1 MPKDA
6 FMFLFNSISILG
18 GIGLLLLV
26 PRGLDCL
33 VLRRPFLT
41 WTLMVG
47 LAFVYFLYLQT
58 GLAFSPEFSSDD
70 WVCLW
75 GFHGDWARPWQ
86 LWTHVLCPR
95 SLRETVAS
103 LLMLHYF
110 GPALEDRLGK
120 IRFLA
125 FFLVGCSIGPLLFP
139 LVRNIGSIP
148 MTIPTCGFPIP
159 LAFLLGLFL
168 VLFPWSSLRGRY
180 VLLDFR
186 TGFNNGTL
194 EISSFFIIAVYLLVQ
209 NGAVLLDQ
217 QVRAGLSV
225 DVFLQLLT
233 FLLGFVIGGCL
244 FGFAKVLKGGM
255 AERQEEGFFQ
265 RSLQR
270 AVRDVPPENGR
281 PVRSAQR
288 RDR

>member
-33 VLRRPFLT
+33 VLRRPFLI
-41 WTLMVG
+41 WAIMGG
-47 LAFVYFLYLQT
+47 LAFVDFLYLQT
-58 GLAFSPEFSSDD
+58 GPAFSPEFSSDD
-70 WVCLW
+70 WVRLW
-75 GFHGDWARPWQ
+75 GFHGDWTRPWQ

-95 SLRETVAS
+95 SLRETVAC

-148 MTIPTCGFPIP
+148 MTTPACGFPIP

-168 VLFPWSSLRGRY
+168 VLHPWSSLRGRY

-186 TGFNNGTL
+186 TGFNNGTI
-194 EISSFFIIAVYLLVQ
+194 EIPSFFVVAVYLLVQ

-217 QVRAGLSV
+217 EVRAGLSV
-225 DVFLQLLT
+225 DAFLQVLNV
-233 FLLGFVIGGCL
+233 LLGFVVGGCL
-244 FGFAKVLKGGM
+244 FGFEKVLKGGM
-255 AERQEEGFFQ
+255 AGRLEEGRLR

-270 AVRDVPPENGR
+270 AVRDVPQGKN
-281 PVRSAQR
+281 RSTHSVQR
-288 RDR
+288 NDP